1 MSEVHREFGGK
12 IQVMEIKIRK
22 LTLDLINGGKKTH
35 THTEARVDYYER
47 LLTIAKRKFKV
58 AR

>member
-1 MSEVHREFGGK
+1 MSGVYREFGAK

-22 LTLDLINGGKKTH
+22 LTLDLIHGGKKKN
-35 THTEARVDYYER
+35 TEARVDYYER
-47 LLTIAKRKFKV
+47 LLTVEKRKFKV

>member
-1 MSEVHREFGGK
+1 MVE
-12 IQVMEIKIRK
+12 
-22 LTLDLINGGKKTH
+22 KKN
-35 THTEARVDYYER
+35 TEARVDYYER

>member
-1 MSEVHREFGGK
+1 MVE
-12 IQVMEIKIRK
+12 
-22 LTLDLINGGKKTH
+22 KKPHTH
-35 THTEARVDYYER
+35 THTEATVDYYER

>member
-1 MSEVHREFGGK
+1 MSGVYREFGAK

-22 LTLDLINGGKKTH
+22 LTLNLIHGGKKN
-35 THTEARVDYYER
+35 TEARVDYYER
-47 LLTIAKRKFKV
+47 LLTVAKRKFKV